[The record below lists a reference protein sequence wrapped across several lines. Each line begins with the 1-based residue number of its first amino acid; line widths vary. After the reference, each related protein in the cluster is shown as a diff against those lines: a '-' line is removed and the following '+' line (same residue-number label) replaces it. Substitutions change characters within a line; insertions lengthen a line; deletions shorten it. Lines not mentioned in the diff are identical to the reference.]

1 MKLSIL
7 LCLAAA
13 VVASADPWRPRA
25 GRGAYK
31 RDAAAVSEPFQ
42 KSPYVAKRDPGP
54 GPDAEAFH
62 VRPGNPIYTYVA
74 KRDAEPEPEP
84 EAEAFHVRPGNP
96 IYTYVAKREA
106 EPEPEPEAKP
116 WRPRPGRGAY

>member
-1 MKLSIL
+1 MKLLIL

-13 VVASADPWRPRA
+13 VVASADPWRPRP
-25 GRGAYK
+25 GRGAFK

-42 KSPYVAKRDPGP
+42 KSPYVAKRDAEPE
-54 GPDAEAFH
+54 AEAFH
-62 VRPGNPIYTYVA
+62 VRPGAPIYTWVA
-74 KRDAEPEPEP
+74 KRDAEPEP
-84 EAEAFHVRPGNP
+84 EAEAFHVRPGAP
-96 IYTYVAKREA
+96 IYTWVAKREA